1 MFNTICNIVIVGFV
15 MYLSGL
21 LYLIH
26 EEQHEIKIVK
36 VKMQCPSLP
45 SDYFVIRTKEEK
57 MCIDY
62 SGASKVYKE
71 IESAVT
77 IK

>member
-1 MFNTICNIVIVGFV
+1 
-15 MYLSGL
+15 
-21 LYLIH
+21 
-26 EEQHEIKIVK
+26 
-36 VKMQCPSLP
+36 
-45 SDYFVIRTKEEK
+45 

-77 IK
+77 IKWRREYYE